1 MQFFFP
7 LFPSVVKLCHCVTA
21 SSLGVGFRILMKSP
35 KCSVTMNRIRFF
47 AFLAM
52 APSVWSVGQCDEKG
66 VCTVK
71 VRREKFSINV

>member
-1 MQFFFP
+1 
-7 LFPSVVKLCHCVTA
+7 
-21 SSLGVGFRILMKSP
+21 
-35 KCSVTMNRIRFF
+35 VTMNRIRFF